1 MATER
6 LNKFRHAVQA
16 VGSEQL
22 LPNAVDRIAE
32 TNPGRMYAEIPFSI
46 RTFDAGFRSVSYV
59 DLANAVNGMAWW
71 IHRAL
76 GSSSTCEPICYMGPN
91 YLLRNVVLLAN
102 CKAGYSTLMMTP
114 RFNAIAHD
122 SFIKQCNCNKIII
135 PQGPEPADKSIIAL
149 YDKVLRA
156 PTLEKLFS
164 ENFPHFKFEKSFQ
177 EVKTEPLVI
186 LHTSSTTDFP
196 KPIIWTHEYVASYV
210 KERRLDPPKGFE
222 SIDRLMLGGKLICS
236 FPPAHASLTWV
247 TLIFTVYCGS
257 RMVFLLS
264 GTLPTVSMLVECA
277 RHKKVDALIL
287 VPPQIEELAIDSE
300 ALQTI
305 SQNGETMFYAGGDI
319 TIAAGDTISS
329 KMKLI
334 TTCGS
339 TEQGFWHTI
348 YPTGTWNPK
357 IWKYMRVHPAQKL
370 TFRHQSEDL
379 FEATYTLNESSDG
392 YKQSIFTVFPE
403 NPVYPTGDLFS
414 PHVDD
419 PELWQFRG
427 RADDM
432 QSFITSEKFHP
443 TQMERI
449 IGTHPGV
456 TAVLFVGTR
465 RPKGALLVE
474 LRNPS
479 EDKEAFL
486 ESLWPLVEEA
496 NKPVPYTA
504 KITKDMILITDE
516 ALPMAR
522 SVKGTI
528 ERRSTVRLYEQK
540 LDVLYAVHA

>member
-76 GSSSTCEPICYMGPN
+76 GSSSTREPICYMGPN
-91 YLLRNVVLLAN
+91 DLLRNVVLLAN
-102 CKAGYSTLMMTP
+102 CKAGYS
-114 RFNAIAHD
+114 
-122 SFIKQCNCNKIII
+122 
-135 PQGPEPADKSIIAL
+135 GPEPADKSIIAL

-186 LHTSSTTDFP
+186 LHTSGTTDFP

-222 SIDRLMLGGKLICS
+222 STDRLKLGGKLICS

-277 RHKKVDALIL
+277 RHKKVDALML

-305 SQNGETMFYAGGDI
+305 LQNGETMFYAGGDI

-329 KMKLI
+329 KMKLV

-357 IWKYMRVHPAQKL
+357 IWKYLRVHPAQKL

-403 NPVYPTGDLFS
+403 NP
-414 PHVDD
+414 
-419 PELWQFRG
+419 
-427 RADDM
+427 
-432 QSFITSEKFHP
+432 FHP

-496 NKPVPYTA
+496 NRPVPYTA

>member
-6 LNKFRHAVQA
+6 LNKFQNAVQA

-22 LPNAVDRIAE
+22 LPNAIDHIAK
-32 TNPGRMYAEIPFSI
+32 TDPGRLYAEIPLSTM
-46 RTFDAGFRSVSYV
+46 TFDAGFRSVSYA

-76 GSSSTCEPICYMGPN
+76 GFSSTCEPLCYMGPN
-91 YLLRNVVLLAN
+91 DLTRNLVLLGN

-114 RFNAIAHD
+114 RFNAIAHEN
-122 SFIKQCNCNKIII
+122 FIKQCNCNKIIL
-135 PQGPEPADKSIIAL
+135 PQGPESADESIVAL

-156 PTLEKLFS
+156 PTLEELFT
-164 ENFPHFKFEKSFQ
+164 EKFPHFTFEKSFR

-186 LHTSSTTDFP
+186 LHTSGTTGFP
-196 KPIIWTHEYVASYV
+196 KPIIWTHE
-210 KERRLDPPKGFE
+210 
-222 SIDRLMLGGKLICS
+222 LICS
-236 FPPAHASLTWV
+236 FPPAHAGPTWV
-247 TLIFTVYCGS
+247 TLLFTVYCGS
-257 RMVFLLS
+257 TMVYLLS
-264 GTLPTVSMLVECA
+264 GMLPTVSMLVDCVQ
-277 RHKKVDALIL
+277 RKKVDALML
-287 VPPQIEELAIDSE
+287 VPPQIEELAINSE
-300 ALQTI
+300 ALQII
-305 SQNGETMFYAGGDI
+305 SQNGETMFYAGGDV
-319 TIAAGDTISS
+319 TIAAGDTVSS
-329 KMKLI
+329 KMKLV

-348 YPTGTWNPK
+348 HPTGPWNPK
-357 IWKYMRVHPAQKL
+357 MWKYMRVHPAQNL

-379 FEATYTLNESSDG
+379 FEATYTLNESLDG
-392 YKQSIFTVFPE
+392 YKQSIFTIFPE

-414 PHVDD
+414 PHADD

-432 QSFITSEKFHP
+432 QSFITAEKFYP

-449 IGTHPGV
+449 IGAHPGV

-479 EDKEAFL
+479 EDKAAFL

-528 ERRSTVRLYEQK
+528 ERRSTVRLYEEK
-540 LDVLYAVHA
+540 LDLLYAIHA